1 MQAFYAYTACIMSLQ
16 YTLRAIPKAL
26 DTALRRR
33 AKQESKS
40 LNTVAVEALARGLD
54 LSPTPV
60 EFTDLD
66 NLIGSWNEDP
76 AFDNAVADF
85 SRVDPS
91 DWK

>member
-1 MQAFYAYTACIMSLQ
+1 MQAFIAYIACIMSLQ
-16 YTLRAIPKAL
+16 YTLRAIPKTL
-26 DTALRRR
+26 DAALRRR

-40 LNTVAVEALARGLD
+40 LNTVAIEALARGLD

-60 EFTDLD
+60 EFADLD
-66 NLIGSWNEDP
+66 SLIGSWNEDP

-85 SRVDPS
+85 SRVDPD

>member
-1 MQAFYAYTACIMSLQ
+1 MQALIAYIACIMSQQ
-16 YTLRAIPKAL
+16 YTLRAIPKTL
-26 DTALRRR
+26 DAALRRR

-60 EFTDLD
+60 EFADLD
-66 NLIGSWNEDP
+66 SLIGSWSEDP

-85 SRVDPS
+85 SRVDPA

>member
-1 MQAFYAYTACIMSLQ
+1 MQALIAYIACIMSLQ
-16 YTLRAIPKAL
+16 YTLRAIPKTL
-26 DTALRRR
+26 DAALRRR

-60 EFTDLD
+60 EFADLD
-66 NLIGSWNEDP
+66 SLIGSWREDP

-85 SRVDPS
+85 SRVDPA

>member
-1 MQAFYAYTACIMSLQ
+1 MQALIAYIACIMSLQ
-16 YTLRAIPKAL
+16 YTLRAIPKTL
-26 DTALRRR
+26 DAALRRR

-60 EFTDLD
+60 EFADLD
-66 NLIGSWNEDP
+66 SLIGSWSEDP

-85 SRVDPS
+85 SRVDPA

>member
-1 MQAFYAYTACIMSLQ
+1 MQAFIAYTACTMSLQ
-16 YTLRAIPKAL
+16 YTLRAIPKTL
-26 DTALRRR
+26 DAALRRR

-54 LSPTPV
+54 LSHTPV

-76 AFDNAVADF
+76 AFDTTIADF
-85 SRVDPS
+85 SRVDPA